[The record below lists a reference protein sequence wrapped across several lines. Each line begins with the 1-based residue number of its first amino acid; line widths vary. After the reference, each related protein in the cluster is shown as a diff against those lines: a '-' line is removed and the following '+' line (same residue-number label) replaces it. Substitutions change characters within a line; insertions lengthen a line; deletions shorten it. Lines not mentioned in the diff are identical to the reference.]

1 MKKKLVVL
9 MSVCVMSTML
19 VTACG
24 AKDTAA
30 KAEETKQETSVS
42 EEISSEAVESVAE
55 TETETTAETETT
67 TDAATEAGA
76 EAEAGEWNV
85 SEKYDPYLEWT
96 GKEWA
101 AASDDDKLLVSIAYT
116 AYVSAATGVSSAEE
130 MVAALE
136 DPSAASQLQTVVDTL
151 DGMMGMAEVKDMTI
165 KEVADLGLSQ
175 MQ

>member
-9 MSVCVMSTML
+9 MSACVMSTML

-30 KAEETKQETSVS
+30 KAEETIQETSVS
-42 EEISSEAVESVAE
+42 EEVSSEAVESVAE

-67 TDAATEAGA
+67 EAATEAGA
-76 EAEAGEWNV
+76 EAAAGEWSV

-101 AASDDDKLLVSIAYT
+101 AASDEDKLLVSIAYT

-151 DGMMGMAEVKDMTI
+151 EGMMGMAEVKDMTI

>member
-9 MSVCVMSTML
+9 MSACVMSTML

-42 EEISSEAVESVAE
+42 EEVSSEAVESVAE

-67 TDAATEAGA
+67 TEAA
-76 EAEAGEWNV
+76 AGEWSV

-101 AASDDDKLLVSIAYT
+101 AASDEDKLLVSIAYT

-151 DGMMGMAEVKDMTI
+151 EGMMGMAEVKDMTI

>member
-9 MSVCVMSTML
+9 MSACVMSTML

-42 EEISSEAVESVAE
+42 EEVSSEAVESVAE

-67 TDAATEAGA
+67 EAATEAGA
-76 EAEAGEWNV
+76 EAAAGEWSV

-101 AASDDDKLLVSIAYT
+101 AASDEDKLLVSIAYT

>member
-9 MSVCVMSTML
+9 MSACVMSTML

-24 AKDTAA
+24 SKDTAA
-30 KAEETKQETSVS
+30 TAEETKQETSVS
-42 EEISSEAVESVAE
+42 EEVSSEAVESVAE

-67 TDAATEAGA
+67 TETETGA
-76 EAEAGEWNV
+76 EAVAGEWNV

-101 AASDDDKLLVSIAYT
+101 AASDDDKLLASIAYT
-116 AYVSAATGVSSAEE
+116 AYVSAATGVSSAED

-136 DPSAASQLQTVVDTL
+136 DASAASQLQTVVDTL
-151 DGMMGMAEVKDMTI
+151 EGMMGMAEVKDMTI

>member
-9 MSVCVMSTML
+9 MSACVMSTML

-42 EEISSEAVESVAE
+42 EEVSSEAVESVAE

-67 TDAATEAGA
+67 EAATEAGA
-76 EAEAGEWNV
+76 EAAAGEWSV

-101 AASDDDKLLVSIAYT
+101 AASDEDKLLVSIAYT

-151 DGMMGMAEVKDMTI
+151 EGMMGMAEVKDMTI

>member
-42 EEISSEAVESVAE
+42 EEVSSEVVESVVE

-67 TDAATEAGA
+67 TETTEAGA
-76 EAEAGEWNV
+76 EAAAGEWSV

-101 AASDDDKLLVSIAYT
+101 AASDDDKLLASIAYT
-116 AYVSAATGVSSAEE
+116 AYVSAATGVSSAED

-151 DGMMGMAEVKDMTI
+151 EGMMGMAEVKDMTI